1 MWKTAFK
8 KYEGIWSAHFTLL
21 FHNKVSCH
29 LTVESV
35 FRFMAN
41 YISGAQ
47 IMLYPKGRQNQP
59 EIIATLF
66 LLAALFLSFQHFDD
80 GFHS

>member
-1 MWKTAFK
+1 
-8 KYEGIWSAHFTLL
+8 
-21 FHNKVSCH
+21 
-29 LTVESV
+29 
-35 FRFMAN
+35 MAN

-47 IMLYPKGRQNQP
+47 IMLYPKGRQNQPETQNQP

>member
-1 MWKTAFK
+1 MVCSFH
-8 KYEGIWSAHFTLL
+8 SAL
-21 FHNKVSCH
+21 SCH

-41 YISGAQ
+41 HISGAQ
-47 IMLYPKGRQNQP
+47 IMLYPKGRQNQPETQNQP